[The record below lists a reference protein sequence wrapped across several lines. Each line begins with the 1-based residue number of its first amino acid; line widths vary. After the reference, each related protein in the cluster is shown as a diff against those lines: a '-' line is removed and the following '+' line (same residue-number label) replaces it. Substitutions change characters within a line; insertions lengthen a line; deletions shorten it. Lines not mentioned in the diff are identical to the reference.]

1 MKIIVMYPDRM
12 GKKSLGVFGKELLQ
26 LAEQNPETEFSFMPI
41 INHGS
46 EETTQPLHEI
56 KKEVTG
62 KGFKNAFTYEGRSG
76 LSGILLRGYDIFD
89 FELGFKDPE
98 TIIVRMDTNEHPVS
112 KIIEIATLAQNE
124 SCLSIFERELNEKN
138 ASPEEILANNQTFP
152 CLYKAMTNGKV
163 CLSNTHG
170 FQAMSVGTLKKIWPH
185 VRNLIPLNNSWGID
199 AVMALSAS
207 VAGVKIMQKSYYL
220 EEKRDRGVEK
230 IEEQLRSHVELLMNA
245 RRFFV

>member
-12 GKKSLGVFGKELLQ
+12 GKHSLGDFGENLLNFTKNFPEITFQPTPIINGGEVTELRSIYEKVRKIGFDGATTYESEGGLSSI
-26 LAEQNPETEFSFMPI
+26 LYRGYDWIEFCEQNP
-41 INHGS
+41 
-46 EETTQPLHEI
+46 
-56 KKEVTG
+56 
-62 KGFKNAFTYEGRSG
+62 
-76 LSGILLRGYDIFD
+76 D
-89 FELGFKDPE
+89 

-124 SCLSIFERELNEKN
+124 LCLSIFERELNEKN

-185 VRNLIPLNNSWGID
+185 VRNLIPLNNSWGMD

-207 VAGVKIMQKSYYL
+207 VVGVKIIQKSYYL
-220 EEKRDRGVEK
+220 EEKRQRGVEK